1 MLCIRT
7 AIRTWWRRD
16 EHTAKRQQ
24 KFQPIFTIT
33 CNYIIYFVII
43 TWCSCDVHEMRGGV
57 RDGEGQW
64 ILWILKC
71 KYTFFMPTVLS
82 VRLFSGDIFWSF
94 MELNK
99 RRRTKKRHS
108 HWVQLIFIRLVLFCT
123 NCSWNEIKWTAFW
136 DFQVLMKIQFKVN

>member
-1 MLCIRT
+1 MLLCIRT
-7 AIRTWWRRD
+7 AIRTWRQRD
-16 EHTAKRQQ
+16 EHSGSKISGNFYNHMQLHNL
-24 KFQPIFTIT
+24 FCYNNMMFL
-33 CNYIIYFVII
+33 
-43 TWCSCDVHEMRGGV
+43 WCARRWGAWGE
-57 RDGEGQW
+57 RDQW

-71 KYTFFMPTVLS
+71 KYTFFMPAVLS

-99 RRRTKKRHS
+99 RRRTKKRRS